1 MKHVMVDLET
11 LGTAPGCVILSVG
24 AVEFDPAEGLGR
36 EFYAVIHTESCTDAG
51 LFIDPDTKAW
61 WDKQKAEARQVLED
75 AEDENVSNSLSAVLK
90 EFGAWLPKGAI
101 VWGNGADF
109 DNPILS
115 AAYKAVGEKQ
125 PWGNWN
131 GRCYRTLK
139 NMFPAVKLVR
149 EGTYHNALSDAISQ
163 AKHAIAIANAH
174 KLVLA

>member
-24 AVEFDPAEGLGR
+24 AVEFDPVVGLGR
-36 EFYAVIHTESCTDAG
+36 EFYGVIHTKSCTDAG

-61 WDKQKAEARQVLED
+61 WDKQNAEARKVLEQAD
-75 AEDENVSNSLSAVLK
+75 DEESGAELSSVLE
-90 EFGAWLPKGAI
+90 EFDAWLPKGAL

-115 AAYKAVGEKQ
+115 AAYKAIGSKQ
-125 PWGNWN
+125 PWGSWN

-139 NMFPAVKLVR
+139 SMYPAIKMVR

-163 AKHAIAIANAH
+163 AKHAVTIANAH
-174 KLVLA
+174 NLVLA